1 MVNSRPESGEAGA
14 SDVVVVRR
22 SRIRRYILWAVA
34 GLLAVLIAALVI
46 VWIERRTI
54 AGNVIDNELDKRGV
68 RATYT
73 LDRVG
78 LRTQQISNLVVGDPK
93 NPDVVAKR
101 VLIQMRLKLDG
112 SADVYRIVARG
123 LRLRGTVAPSGR
135 VSWGELDKLL
145 PPPSGKPFTLPDV
158 AVDIADSSISLRTPW
173 GPLGFAIAGA
183 GNLAGGFKGR
193 YVTSSPHLVTGRCF
207 AHLVRGSGAV
217 GDHRPAAAR
226 RRAAERRQLHLPD
239 QPLFGAAA
247 EAGDRQPLQR
257 GVRRVRRQGAD
268 HDATADRRR
277 QRAGRDE
284 RHDHLHRQ
292 PGKGARPDQ
301 PDRAEFAD
309 GHHRRRPHAGDRQ
322 VSSSAP
328 APAHW

>member
-1 MVNSRPESGEAGA
+1 MEDSRPGSGEAGA

-22 SRIRRYILWAVA
+22 GRVRRYILWGVA

-78 LRTQQISNLVVGDPK
+78 LRTQQISNLVVGDPR

-123 LRLRGTVAPSGR
+123 LRLRGTVAPNGR

-183 GNLAGGFKGR
+183 GNLSRRVQGPLRDLEPASGHR
-193 YVTSSPHLVTGRCF
+193 PLLRP
-207 AHLVRGSGAV
+207 SGARQRR
-217 GDHRPAAAR
+217 GRDHRPAPAR

-239 QPLFGAAA
+239 QPLLGQQPRLRSTAASA
-247 EAGDRQPLQR
+247 
-257 GVRRVRRQGAD
+257 RRSASSTPR
-268 HDATADRRR
+268 
-277 QRAGRDE
+277 
-284 RHDHLHRQ
+284 
-292 PGKGARPDQ
+292 PG
-301 PDRAEFAD
+301 
-309 GHHRRRPHAGDRQ
+309 
-322 VSSSAP
+322 S
-328 APAHW
+328 